1 MAGERILV
9 VDDEPFIVDLCVQV
23 LVDMG
28 YVVKGVTKGVEAQ
41 ALLESESFELL
52 LADIQM
58 PDLDGLTVLRRGRES
73 DPNLT
78 AVFITGYATMSRAI
92 EALRAGARGFIL
104 KPFDIDE
111 LASAVQEALTQR
123 RREQERL
130 HLQAQVPVLEISQA
144 MMAEGDIAS
153 LATRLLEIV
162 VRQLEGE
169 VGMLALRAEDEHDL
183 QMVAAVGLP
192 EEVSDEGLVPFS
204 QATME
209 SAFAAKQPVILEQ
222 QLLAGLESSWR
233 SLVEGLA
240 SGVAVL
246 VPLQTGNKDV
256 GMLTV
261 CCPGSREQGRTF
273 TPVDLNR
280 LSIVG
285 GQIAIAL
292 ENARMYAVE
301 QQRTVE
307 LARALAKQ
315 KELDELK
322 DEFIRNVSH
331 ELRTPLAMIVG
342 YAELMASGDL
352 GKVAPDQEEPL
363 QVILQRALIL
373 RDLVENITAML
384 DSQDRT
390 RLWAP
395 VSMEELV
402 RTAVTEFQIM
412 AREARL
418 DLRGEMAAPVP
429 PVLGD
434 EDHLRRV
441 IDNLVENALKFTP
454 PGGDA
459 VVRLSGDH
467 EGVLLEVSDTGIG
480 IGAEHQ
486 KRIFDRFYQVDGTI
500 RRTFGGCGWGLALVR
515 EIVQTH
521 GGTISVESRLGRGSS
536 FRVWFP
542 AAAVPE
548 HKRLH

>member
-1 MAGERILV
+1 MAGERILI
-9 VDDEPFIVDLCVQV
+9 VDDEPHIVDLCVQI
-23 LVDMG
+23 LVDLG
-28 YVVKGVTKGVEAQ
+28 YDVQGVTRGLDAQ
-41 ALLESESFELL
+41 TLLESQSFDLL

-58 PDLDGLTVLRRGRES
+58 PDLDGMTVLRRGREL

-78 AVFITGYATMSRAI
+78 AVFITGYATMGRAI

-111 LASAVQEALTQR
+111 LVSAVQEALAQR
-123 RREQERL
+123 RQEQEHL
-130 HLQAQVPVLEISQA
+130 YLQAQVPVLEISQA

-153 LATRLLEIV
+153 LATHLLEV
-162 VRQLEGE
+162 VLRQTDGE
-169 VGMLALRAEDEHDL
+169 QGLVALWAESEDGL
-183 QMVAAVGLP
+183 RTVAAIGLP
-192 EEVSDEGLVPFS
+192 EHAAG
-204 QATME
+204 E
-209 SAFAAKQPVILEQ
+209 SVAPLPLEMVAHAFAAKQPLILDRQ
-222 QLLAGLESSWR
+222 SLAGLEVPWWPPD
-233 SLVEGLA
+233 ENLA
-240 SGVAVL
+240 SGSLVL
-246 VPLQTGNKDV
+246 VPLRTGKKEV
-256 GMLTV
+256 GILAV
-261 CCPGSREQGRTF
+261 CCPEGRALGRAF

-307 LARALAKQ
+307 LGRALAQQ

-342 YAELMASGDL
+342 YTELIVSGEL
-352 GKVAPDQEEPL
+352 GAVGPDQEEPL

-384 DSQDRT
+384 DSQGRT
-390 RLWAP
+390 RLWDL
-395 VSMEELV
+395 VSLEELT
-402 RTAVTEFQIM
+402 RTAVADFQIM

-418 DLRGEMAAPVP
+418 NLKGQVDARVP

-441 IDNLVENALKFTP
+441 VDNLVSNALKFTP
-454 PGGDA
+454 PGGNV
-459 VVRLSGDH
+459 VVRLTGDQS
-467 EGVLLEVSDTGIG
+467 EVLLEVIDTGIG
-480 IGAEHQ
+480 IGVEHQ

-500 RRTFGGCGWGLALVR
+500 RRTYGGCGLGLALVR
-515 EIVQTH
+515 EIVKTH
-521 GGTISVESRLGRGSS
+521 GGKITVESRLGKGST
-536 FRVWFP
+536 FRVRFP
-542 AAAVPE
+542 AASVP
-548 HKRLH
+548 